1 MAANP
6 NQSRGHAFA
15 GTSPGGL
22 LANARGAAVSARD
35 HLLDEIEVQE
45 AIWELEQLD
54 DFALLNI
61 GLRREEIENYVR
73 GHRK

>member
-15 GTSPGGL
+15 GTSPGGF
-22 LANARGAAVSARD
+22 LAKVRTAASARD

-54 DFALLNI
+54 DFDLLTI
-61 GLRREEIENYVR
+61 GLTREEIESHVR

>member
-6 NQSRGHAFA
+6 NQSRGHVFA

-22 LANARGAAVSARD
+22 LAKTRAAASERD
-35 HLLDEIEVQE
+35 HFLDEIEVQE

-54 DFALLNI
+54 DFDLLNI
-61 GLRREEIENYVR
+61 GLRREEIENHVR
-73 GHRK
+73 DHRK